1 MRLYKMELYKLC
13 HKKSFVAGL
22 LFILLIGCF
31 FFYEDVKV
39 QRCVVNGVEYTGFQ
53 AIRANR
59 QITEEFQGVL
69 TDDTVEQIIEKYG
82 FPSGTPDAI
91 TVWTVIS

>member
-1 MRLYKMELYKLC
+1 MHMRLYKMELYKLC

-22 LFILLIGCF
+22 LSILLIGYF
-31 FFYEDVKV
+31 FFYEDIKV

-59 QITEEFQGVL
+59 QITEEFQGAL
-69 TDDTVEQIIEKYG
+69 TDATVEQIIEK
-82 FPSGTPDAI
+82 
-91 TVWTVIS
+91 